1 MVSQIKIFIFAWMR
15 KNAASLLMD
24 FYPKIYFACHTRH
37 VIDADNKDVKLTANQ
52 ASILDHL
59 DIKEPVTL
67 YDLAM
72 HMGVTPS
79 TMSVSVD
86 RLLKLGYIDKTKD
99 KKDARK
105 TNLTLTKEGDKI
117 KMSKSVLDPELV
129 EHVLA
134 RLSPQEVKMAIDGL
148 GLLAYAAE
156 MEMKSRSLG
165 KSWNNR
171 NTLNK

>member
-1 MVSQIKIFIFAWMR
+1 
-15 KNAASLLMD
+15 MD

-37 VIDADNKDVKLTANQ
+37 VMDTDKDIRLTANQ
-52 ASILDHL
+52 ASVLDHL
-59 DIKEPVTL
+59 DIEEAVTL

-79 TMSVSVD
+79 TMSISVD
-86 RLLKLGYIDKTKD
+86 RLVKWDYIKKAKD

-105 TNLTLTKEGDKI
+105 INLTLTKAGDKI
-117 KMSKSVLDPELV
+117 KRSKSVLDPRLV
-129 EHVLA
+129 ENLIA
-134 RLSPQEVKMAIDGL
+134 RLSGKEVKLAIDGL

-156 MEMKSRSLG
+156 MEMKSKSLG

-171 NTLNK
+171 NT

>member
-1 MVSQIKIFIFAWMR
+1 MKEE
-15 KNAASLLMD
+15 AASLLMD

-37 VIDADNKDVKLTANQ
+37 VTDADTGVRLTANQ

-59 DIKEPVTL
+59 DLEEPVTL

-72 HMGVTPS
+72 HMGVTPA
-79 TMSVSVD
+79 TMSVGVD
-86 RLLKLGYIDKTKD
+86 RLVRLGYVAKTRD

-105 TNLTLTKEGDKI
+105 TNLTLTRTGDKI
-117 KMSKSVLDPELV
+117 KRSKSVLDPKLV
-129 EHVLA
+129 EQVLA
-134 RLSPQEVKMAIDGL
+134 RLSPKEVQLAMDGL

-165 KSWNNR
+165 KSWNN
-171 NTLNK
+171 

>member
-1 MVSQIKIFIFAWMR
+1 
-15 KNAASLLMD
+15 MD

-37 VIDADNKDVKLTANQ
+37 VADKATGVKLTANQ

-59 DIKEPVTL
+59 DTDEPVTL
-67 YDLAM
+67 FDLAM

-79 TMSVSVD
+79 TMSISVD
-86 RLLKLGYIDKTKD
+86 RVSKLGYIKKEKD

-105 TNLTLTKEGDKI
+105 TNLTLTATGHKI
-117 KMSKSVLDPELV
+117 KQSKSVLDIDRV
-129 EHVLA
+129 HAVLA
-134 RLSPQEVKMAIDGL
+134 RLNPTERKLALDGI

-156 MEMKSRSLG
+156 MEMKSKSLG

-171 NTLNK
+171 TSK

>member
-1 MVSQIKIFIFAWMR
+1 MKEE
-15 KNAASLLMD
+15 AASLLMD

-37 VIDADNKDVKLTANQ
+37 VTDADTGVRLTANQ

-59 DIKEPVTL
+59 DLEEPVTL

-72 HMGVTPS
+72 HMGVTPA
-79 TMSVSVD
+79 TMSVGVD
-86 RLLKLGYIDKTKD
+86 RLVRLGYVAKTRD

-105 TNLTLTKEGDKI
+105 TNLTLTRTGDKI
-117 KMSKSVLDPELV
+117 KRSKSVLDPKLV
-129 EHVLA
+129 EQVLA
-134 RLSPQEVKMAIDGL
+134 RLSPKEVQLAMDGL

-171 NTLNK
+171 NTQK